1 MAEEATE
8 PVNETLAE
16 GVDAPHIAE
25 EPSPESG
32 EEAETPEEA
41 EEESQGAGSK
51 EAVLADLAKERDR
64 RQEEQ
69 AARARDAEAFEEERK
84 TWQEERTQLTREL
97 ALYRNGAGANIPAL
111 LDSKSFTEKLASLE
125 DPTDEAVTALI
136 KETVDANPAFAST
149 PVKPAAL
156 RDAGAGA
163 DPEPAQAT
171 DWLRAAIQKL

>member
-1 MAEEATE
+1 MAEETTTPETAEATE
-8 PVNETLAE
+8 DPTITV
-16 GVDAPHIAE
+16 E
-25 EPSPESG
+25 EPDTTAEAEAQAPEQPEGEPESG
-32 EEAETPEEA
+32 
-41 EEESQGAGSK
+41 GAGSK

-136 KETVDANPAFAST
+136 KETVDANPVFAST